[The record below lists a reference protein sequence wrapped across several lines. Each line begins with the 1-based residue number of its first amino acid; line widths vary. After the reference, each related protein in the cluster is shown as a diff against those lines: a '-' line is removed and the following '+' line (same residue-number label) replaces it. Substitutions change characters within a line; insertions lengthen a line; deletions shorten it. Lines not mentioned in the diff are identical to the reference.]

1 MLPPASLR
9 PLLCRSP
16 RKASAAFAEAR
27 HLLMGRF
34 QGCAP
39 DPVWGL
45 SGLPAA
51 QCNAMQCWYCSETGG
66 QSVRGRE
73 KPLSLSQHSLLCNG
87 AFFSHDSGS
96 VNACQ
101 AEEEFRCSDK
111 MFTSAGTV
119 LAHLM
124 YEVIAG
130 CWAAEWRMLLGKAL
144 VWEPHSRSPI
154 QELRL

>member
-1 MLPPASLR
+1 
-9 PLLCRSP
+9 
-16 RKASAAFAEAR
+16 
-27 HLLMGRF
+27 MGRF
-34 QGCAP
+34 HGRAP
-39 DPVWGL
+39 YPIWEL
-45 SGLPAA
+45 SKR
-51 QCNAMQCWYCSETGG
+51 CWYCSETGG
-66 QSVRGRE
+66 QSVWGPE
-73 KPLSLSQHSLLCNG
+73 KPLSLSQHSLLCNR

-111 MFTSAGTV
+111 MFTSARTV

-144 VWEPHSRSPI
+144 VWEPHSPS
-154 QELRL
+154 QELRLWWGGVTRGLALWLLCMAQNCP